1 MPWPLLW
8 TSLDKIQPSEN
19 AFARLRHARQWQA
32 GSWESFEL
40 LLAMAPQDSCTFFMS
55 WRAGYSAT
63 LPPPASVFAFVRRNC
78 PLFACMDDPFSI
90 VIVVSLQENVMK
102 WFEDVWGM
110 PSDQLQKGLVT
121 NCSLNSFASIYTYT
135 VAQEF
140 IWLAFLPTTLCL
152 HLFVLLCFCQVLP
165 PCLFVR
171 IWPEMS
177 LLARPYPGC
186 VFSLFLRQLVLK
198 TVFIFFRYLM
208 PEPLL
213 IGGLQVEI
221 MFL

>member
-1 MPWPLLW
+1 MLSPGWGTRGNDRLVAGRASNYCWQWLP
-8 TSLDKIQPSEN
+8 KIV
-19 AFARLRHARQWQA
+19 ARFSCLGEQA
-32 GSWESFEL
+32 I
-40 LLAMAPQDSCTFFMS
+40 
-55 WRAGYSAT
+55 
-63 LPPPASVFAFVRRNC
+63 PPPASVFAFVRRNC

-102 WFEDVWGM
+102 WFEGVWGM

-186 VFSLFLRQLVLK
+186 VFSLFLRELVLK